1 MALTD
6 VNPWWLRLR
15 SDGAVCAG
23 RRLDRELPAW
33 RCRENGECPDTI
45 HCFAV
50 HASLTAAARAALL
63 VTLAA
68 LLPLLA
74 LPASASARIGEW
86 RHAWE
91 VVQLTQ
97 LSPPRG
103 TPIFYLGDSTTRES
117 TVRDALWT
125 RQLRR
130 RAVAA
135 GKTTATVVFT
145 LASHGQTF
153 RMDRQLLS
161 AMPARAAGAPP
172 GIAVIGVGLSRF
184 IGPPVRRRPAAV
196 KPPGAGRAP
205 SLHPWVQHLYTD
217 REPLP
222 LTRKHELVPRWMDR
236 RWDGFRRY
244 RRDNL
249 RAVDRLLAVTRAR
262 GLRPVLLEMPLD
274 VRVVEGGLDRPRGAY
289 RVALRRLA
297 KRHHAEYL
305 SLNRRG
311 ALPTGDYWD
320 LMHLLPEGSRVWQS
334 RLSDQLVEFLPEAPP
349 AL

>member
-1 MALTD
+1 VD
-6 VNPWWLRLR
+6 
-15 SDGAVCAG
+15 
-23 RRLDRELPAW
+23 
-33 RCRENGECPDTI
+33 
-45 HCFAV
+45 
-50 HASLTAAARAALL
+50 ASPTAATRAALL

-68 LLPLLA
+68 LTLLLM
-74 LPASASARIGEW
+74 LPAGASARIGEW

-91 VVQLTQ
+91 VVQLVQNT
-97 LSPPRG
+97 PPRG

-117 TVRDALWT
+117 TVRDAPWT
-125 RQLRR
+125 LQLRR
-130 RAVAA
+130 RAAAA
-135 GKTTATVVFT
+135 GKTTATAVFT

-196 KPPGAGRAP
+196 KPPAP
-205 SLHPWVQHLYTD
+205 GKAPVLHRWVQHLYTD

-222 LTRKHELVPRWMDR
+222 VTRKHELVPRWMDR
-236 RWDGFRRY
+236 RWEGFRRY

-249 RAVDRLLAVTRAR
+249 RAMDRLLALSRAK

-274 VRVVEGGLDRPRGAY
+274 VRVVGGGLDRPRGAY

-297 KRHHAEYL
+297 RRHDADYL
-305 SLNRRG
+305 SLRARG
-311 ALPTGDYWD
+311 PLPTGFYWD
-320 LMHLLPEGSRVWQS
+320 LMHLLPRGSQAWQS
-334 RLSDQLVEFLPEAPP
+334 RLSDELVKLLPRTYP
-349 AL
+349 AH

>member
-1 MALTD
+1 M
-6 VNPWWLRLR
+6 
-15 SDGAVCAG
+15 
-23 RRLDRELPAW
+23 
-33 RCRENGECPDTI
+33 
-45 HCFAV
+45 
-50 HASLTAAARAALL
+50 HASSTTAARAALL

-68 LLPLLA
+68 LLLLLA
-74 LPASASARIGEW
+74 LPAAASARIGEW

-91 VVQLTQ
+91 VVQLAQ
-97 LSPPRG
+97 LRPPLG
-103 TPIFYLGDSTTRES
+103 TPVFYLGDSTARES

-125 RQLRR
+125 QQLRR
-130 RAVAA
+130 RAAAA

-161 AMPARAAGAPP
+161 AMPARTAGTPP

-196 KPPGAGRAP
+196 KPPAAGRAP
-205 SLHPWVQHLYTD
+205 VLHPWVQHLYTD

-249 RAVDRLLAVTRAR
+249 RAVDRLLALSRAR

-274 VRVVEGGLDRPRGAY
+274 VRVVGGGLDRPRGAY
-289 RVALRRLA
+289 QAALRRLA

-305 SLNRRG
+305 SLNARG
-311 ALPTGDYWD
+311 ALPTGVFWD
-320 LMHLLPEGSRVWQS
+320 LMHLLPPGSQAWQS
-334 RLSDQLVEFLPEAPP
+334 RLSDELVRLLPRTQPAP
-349 AL
+349 